1 MTTARNKKIV
11 QLRHEGKTYQQISG
25 ILTSNAMAS
34 IFADAKKGS
43 LSDSEVR
50 KRIDEEEGNRISPD
64 AVRKVCERDS
74 KK

>member
-25 ILTSNAMAS
+25 ILTSDAMAS
-34 IFADAKKGS
+34 IFKEN
-43 LSDSEVR
+43 LSDSEVD
-50 KRIDEEEGNRISPD
+50 KRIAEEEGNRISPE
-64 AVRKVCERDS
+64 AVRKVCERRS